1 MKITHLLLLVIAS
14 LTFVMPVFADS
25 STDVVWQLGVLD
37 GKNAEFLPIS
47 DNHFL
52 FDAPMFHRPEYDRRT
67 GTFTCKLD
75 KNGSSPTPGFPG
87 GLVTL
92 DLNFVVG
99 DQSPRNAVVEWDDP
113 TGGPVELDIHT
124 ASWSNPDYF
133 LPAGRFSF
141 DNYGDHL
148 RVDTPDGGAAL
159 FPLPI
164 TGSMSANPMGRG
176 EGDLNWRVQ
185 FNSKKGHNRL
195 ALSTFA
201 ITGYKRFY
209 FDCIVLKRLG
219 QEPERKPVVMLS
231 TSKLGNAFFDGE
243 KVDAQA
249 AIYNL
254 PVGKQY
260 KGHFRTVDFFGKL
273 VDSGTFAV
281 EASADGPTQV
291 PIQPKISKR
300 GHFRVT
306 VWLTDEAGKQVQ
318 LGQCLDAPILPV
330 AMLAP
335 PEDPGPRDLDSRF
348 GFVGGMSTY
357 SSNESLDDMDR
368 LMKIAYIMGAR
379 WHRFD
384 MFSWFMIE
392 PDKGAYRWGPVDAMV
407 DVVRRNN
414 IRIMGELA
422 GTPGWAIENPS
433 DPESL
438 GSLGKFAVPKPD
450 EWAGFVRSV
459 AERYNGKVDA
469 WEYMNEPQVYFGSY
483 KGKRYGEMM
492 KATTPILHS
501 VNPNARV
508 VMGCAGFDE
517 KNRAWTLDAV
527 RASGV
532 DGFDVFTYHYLG
544 GSSPW
549 KFASELMSEAGVLSK
564 PVWDTE
570 QHFAGNSMDEE
581 ARQIVREYTREF
593 SYGVEKIF
601 YFDIMKNMVWGSS
614 DMWMSPLMV
623 AHRTL
628 AHRLDHTKFLCA
640 LNPAPDIEGY
650 AFIERSRNE
659 RADIKSSAAFTSTP
673 LSERHDGRTILV
685 LWNNAAADIVQR
697 NDAGVTTG
705 GQSAVKGAW
714 REARLAVG
722 KSKARL
728 IDMMDND
735 TPLRSVNGAVQLN
748 LGADPVFVEGIDAAT
763 LLAQAAVSCSPAQ
776 AVVRSGVTS
785 VHAITVRN
793 VFDKPIRGGLKLTSE
808 PGIKL
813 KAAGL
818 TFSLKPG
825 EAKDFT
831 VEAQTPTNARHKT
844 WRVAVSA
851 TLESG
856 QRLSGHFE
864 VLTHPSGPGTNLV
877 GQFGPKTTSAGERWM
892 SDDIGVAPGEFYSLA
907 VSAKGLGK
915 VTLSAQFKDRLGRVL
930 GSRQVS
936 AFAATPEGAKG
947 VGAICTPPGATSLAI
962 SAEAPADCVLS
973 DAQGCLL
980 TSGNVN
986 LRKIEYSAVCPKLK
1000 QPMPLDGDFDKW
1012 EKLGLTPLMI
1022 DRLDQ
1027 VRKRHTS
1034 GGLWDT
1040 TPYDWRGVQDLSAK
1054 IYIAWDANNFYVAAK
1069 VTDDICY
1076 PSLSRWK
1083 DQSLT
1088 FGHAS
1093 DDFHIV
1099 LDPDNGAKDV
1109 DFYVFTLGGSKV
1121 SVSTIKEYM
1130 TRQLLPK
1137 DRDVTSAELPFI
1149 VKPIQGGA
1157 IYEAAIPWKLIGDI
1171 RPVEG
1176 MAIGFDAGMN
1186 EVDSDYRGWMEW
1198 APRML
1203 SPYFLDP
1210 AETGQITLGK

>member
-1 MKITHLLLLVIAS
+1 MRVRLVCVLLLMVLAPLLAGPGS
-14 LTFVMPVFADS
+14 AQQPPT
-25 STDVVWQLGVLD
+25 TDVVWQLGVLD

-52 FDAPMFHRPEYDRRT
+52 FDAPMLHRPEYDRHA

-75 KNGSSPTPGFPG
+75 KNGAIPAPQFPA

-92 DLNFVVG
+92 DLNFAVG
-99 DQSPRNAVVEWDDP
+99 VQSPRNAVVEWEDEV
-113 TGGPVELDIHT
+113 GGPVELEIHT

-185 FNSKKGHNRL
+185 FNARKGHNKL

-201 ITGYKRFY
+201 ITGYKRVY
-209 FDCIVLKRLG
+209 FDCIALRRLS
-219 QEPERKPVVMLS
+219 QKPERKPVVILS
-231 TSKLGNAFFDGE
+231 TSKLGNAFFDTE
-243 KVDAQA
+243 KVEAQA

-254 PVGKQY
+254 TPGKQY
-260 KGHFRTVDFFGKL
+260 KGHFRAVDFFGKL
-273 VDSGTFAV
+273 ADSGAFPV
-281 EASADGPTQV
+281 EASADGPTTI
-291 PIQPKISKR
+291 PILPKISKR

-306 VWLTDEAGKQVQ
+306 VWLTDEDGKQVK

-330 AMLAP
+330 AVLAP
-335 PEDPGPRDLDSRF
+335 PEDPGPQDLDSRF
-348 GFVGGMSTY
+348 GFVGGMCAY

-368 LMKIAYIMGAR
+368 LMKLAYIMGAR

-384 MFSWFMIE
+384 MFSWFIIE

-450 EWAGFVRSV
+450 EWARFVRSV
-459 AERYNGKVDA
+459 AERYDGKVDA

-483 KGKRYGEMM
+483 KGQRYGEMM

-517 KNRAWTLDAV
+517 KNQVWTLDAV

-549 KFASELMSEAGVLSK
+549 KFARELMSKSGTLSK

-581 ARQIVREYTREF
+581 ARQIVREYAREF

-601 YFDIMKNMVWGSS
+601 YFDIMKNMIWGSS

-650 AFIERSRNE
+650 AFTRKN
-659 RADIKSSAAFTSTP
+659 
-673 LSERHDGRTILV
+673 GRTV
-685 LWNNAAADIVQR
+685 AVMWNNAAADIVQR

-735 TPLRSVNGAVQLN
+735 IPLRAVNGEVQLN
-748 LGADPVFVEGIDAAT
+748 LGADPVYVEGIDAAT

-785 VHAITVRN
+785 IHTITVRN
-793 VFDKPIRGGLKLTSE
+793 VFDKLIRGGLKLTSE
-808 PGIKL
+808 SGL
-813 KAAGL
+813 KFKATGL

-825 EAKDFT
+825 ETKDFT
-831 VEAQTPTNARHKT
+831 VQAQTPANARHRT
-844 WRVAVSA
+844 WRVGVGAA
-851 TLESG
+851 LESG
-856 QRLSGHFE
+856 RKLSGEFDII
-864 VLTHPSGPGTNLV
+864 THPAGPGTNLV
-877 GQFGPKTTSAGERWM
+877 GQFGLKTTTAGDRWM

-907 VSAKGLGK
+907 VSAKGSGNVK
-915 VTLSAQFKDRLGRVL
+915 LSAQFKDRMGRVL
-930 GSRQVS
+930 GIREVS
-936 AFAATPEGAKG
+936 VFDTTPEGSKG
-947 VGAICTPPGATSLAI
+947 VGAICTPPGATSLAL
-962 SAEAPADCVLS
+962 SAEAPVECALS
-973 DAQGCLL
+973 DAQVCLL

-986 LRKIEYSAVCPKLK
+986 LRKIEYSAICPRLK
-1000 QPMPLDGDFDKW
+1000 QPMPLDGDFEKW
-1012 EKLGLTPLMI
+1012 EKLGLAPLMI

-1054 IYIAWDANNFYVAAK
+1054 IYIAWDTNNFYVAAK
-1069 VTDDICY
+1069 VTDDICN

-1088 FGHAS
+1088 FGHAA

-1099 LDPDNGAKDV
+1099 IDPDNGVKDV
-1109 DFYVFTLGGSKV
+1109 DFYMFTLGGSKV
-1121 SVSTIKEYM
+1121 SISTVKEYM

-1137 DRDVTSAELPFI
+1137 DTDVTSAELPFI
-1149 VKPIQGGA
+1149 VKRIDGGA
-1157 IYEAAIPWKLIGDI
+1157 IYEAAIPWKLAGDI

-1186 EVDSDYRGWMEW
+1186 EVDSDY
-1198 APRML
+1198 
-1203 SPYFLDP
+1203 
-1210 AETGQITLGK
+1210 